1 MIKKLFT
8 KKNTHYV
15 NRSQKKGEKQ
25 HISRKARVSRMRKNV
40 SQKTRK
46 HHHRGGALKH
56 QLIQPRLSKASIS
69 GPTLTSTSIIP
80 LEVEKLSTYIPNPLI
95 RNISKA
101 DNALRKLQEE
111 YSKLAPYKDF
121 INKIILDNC
130 TLKKIKNCEDLIKS
144 GNVSDISNRYK
155 LVLQYIMDDYTSPN
169 INTETPEPVAVKAER
184 IIKLIIDT
192 LNTADTDNKAV
203 EILKKYNNN
212 KDISASF

>member
-46 HHHRGGALKH
+46 HHHRGGA
-56 QLIQPRLSKASIS
+56 QMRQPIRLSSSSIS
-69 GPTLTSTSIIP
+69 GPVHTSTSIISQKD
-80 LEVEKLSTYIPNPLI
+80 EQLSTPIPNPLI
-95 RNISKA
+95 GNKSKA
-101 DNALRKLQEE
+101 EKALRKLQEE

-144 GNVSDISNRYK
+144 RKVDDNSSRYK
-155 LVLQYIMDDYTSPN
+155 LVLQYIIDDDTKTKMT
-169 INTETPEPVAVKAER
+169 TETSETLKDKTDR
-184 IIKLIIDT
+184 LINLIIDT
-192 LNTADTDNKAV
+192 LNTTPTEHGAATMLETYNKS
-203 EILKKYNNN
+203 KGTY
-212 KDISASF
+212 SSF